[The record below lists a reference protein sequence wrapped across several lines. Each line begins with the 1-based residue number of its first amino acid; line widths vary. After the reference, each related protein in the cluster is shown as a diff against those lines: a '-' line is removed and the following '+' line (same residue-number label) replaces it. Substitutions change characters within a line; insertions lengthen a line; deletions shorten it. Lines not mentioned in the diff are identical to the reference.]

1 MQKKKQLKLSSDS
14 NERIR
19 KGNIFKDIKNLF
31 SVKKEIDNSAT
42 KQILLL
48 QLESH
53 LPKKNLFVSVIA
65 NQKMIKKSFYLIL
78 KALFCSQDI

>member
-1 MQKKKQLKLSSDS
+1 MYIYIYIYNFCFHHYKNGKIEMVVCKKKKQLKLSSDS

-19 KGNIFKDIKNLF
+19 KDNIFKDIKNLF

-48 QLESH
+48 
-53 LPKKNLFVSVIA
+53 
-65 NQKMIKKSFYLIL
+65 
-78 KALFCSQDI
+78 

>member
-48 QLESH
+48 
-53 LPKKNLFVSVIA
+53 
-65 NQKMIKKSFYLIL
+65 
-78 KALFCSQDI
+78 

>member
-1 MQKKKQLKLSSDS
+1 MQKKQQLKLSSDS

-19 KGNIFKDIKNLF
+19 KDNIFKDIKNLF

-48 QLESH
+48 
-53 LPKKNLFVSVIA
+53 
-65 NQKMIKKSFYLIL
+65 
-78 KALFCSQDI
+78 

>member
-1 MQKKKQLKLSSDS
+1 MYIYIYIIFVSTIINMQKKKQLKLSSDS

-48 QLESH
+48 
-53 LPKKNLFVSVIA
+53 
-65 NQKMIKKSFYLIL
+65 
-78 KALFCSQDI
+78 